1 MSFLKYE
8 DVLVQV
14 DGQSVF
20 AQNASIDVSA
30 PVEPVRLFNGTIH
43 RYAPAQ
49 APKGTLTFTHYLT
62 GSLASFLNVS
72 YMCQLRKWH
81 TAGCQI
87 SS

>member
-20 AQNASIDVSA
+20 AQNASIDVNA

-49 APKGTLTFTHYLT
+49 APKGTLTLLT
-62 GSLASFLNVS
+62 ISQEVWQVFLMSLVFLN
-72 YMCQLRKWH
+72 LPWL
-81 TAGCQI
+81 ALLED
-87 SS
+87 